1 MRPRRAAGA
10 GPARR
15 ASRAGPSAVAL
26 ETSRERIH
34 AAALRLFAR
43 YGYDGTS
50 LQMIADAVGL
60 HKSTLFH
67 HYRGK
72 LDVAEEAFEA
82 AMRRV
87 MECIR
92 PLEQQEA
99 PSLEGFLAVVDALVE
114 HFSREPEAARMVMW
128 LMTAPRDSELDLVVG
143 DDPRH
148 PVVQIFRIAWAW
160 LERARASGEIRPV
173 NIRQTL
179 FNLIGLVVFY
189 PAAAGAGFLSGDE
202 PFSTKARRIRKEELR
217 FALRGALEPR

>member
-1 MRPRRAAGA
+1 MHRGAPNAA
-10 GPARR
+10 
-15 ASRAGPSAVAL
+15 AL

-72 LDVAEEAFEA
+72 LEVATEAFEA
-82 AMRRV
+82 AMTRV
-87 MECIR
+87 LACLR
-92 PLEQQEA
+92 PLEHEE
-99 PSLEGFLAVVDALVE
+99 PPTLEGFLAVIDALVE

-128 LMTAPRDSELDLVVG
+128 LMTVPRDSELDLVVG

-148 PVVQIFRIAWAW
+148 PVAQIFTIAWRW
-160 LERARASGEIRPV
+160 LERARAAGAIRAV
-173 NIRQTL
+173 NLRQAL

-189 PAAAGAGFLSGDE
+189 PAAAEGGFLSGNE
-202 PFSTKARRIRKEELR
+202 PFSAKARRIRKEELR